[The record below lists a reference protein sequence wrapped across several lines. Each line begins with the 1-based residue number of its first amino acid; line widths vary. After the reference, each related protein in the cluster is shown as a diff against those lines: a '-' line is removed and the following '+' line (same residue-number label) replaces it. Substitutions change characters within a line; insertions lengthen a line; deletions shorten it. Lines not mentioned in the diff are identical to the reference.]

1 MGQSSSFVNAP
12 SSRFSTEQR
21 PHVPRPG
28 DSTLT
33 SHGTRLLSG
42 ENERV
47 DFTESTFHSSSTDV
61 LRSWDGA
68 RRRRCNVGSPQLQKY
83 SLEVD
88 DFTEVVQGGDEPST
102 KFRWQYWRTQ
112 AWRPRNSPEQTVEVR
127 SPICCLG
134 VCCCCKGWKGQH
146 DDCKGGA
153 EDPSVGDMGEDDRSN
168 SSVDAASP
176 PGRGVL
182 DSSRRDHPGSSPS
195 EVRQQLPCD
204 PEYKK
209 VEAWLDDHEDF
220 AQDYFIRKASRHMV
234 DSWLVSH
241 ALPQHLAQ
249 ALSSSSSSAP
259 LSSCEGAAAQSSKA
273 SSGATTPV
281 RKISAH
287 EFEKGG
293 LVKPIVTTIDGTPT
307 FLTPANHDHFLA
319 MHKVRRKS
327 RPELKGLDERELIF
341 MLVKDIFNEL
351 DIRSLCHKILQNV
364 SILTRADRCSLFLV
378 QGEKGST
385 NRCLVSTLF
394 DVSPYSTV
402 EQMHEKEEI
411 KIPWG
416 SGIIGYVAQTGSMLN
431 IPDAYLD
438 ERFNHDVDAM
448 TGYRTRSLLCM
459 PIIDSGGEVIGVA
472 QVINKKDGTCFTLAD
487 EKVFEAY
494 LQFCG
499 ISIKNAQLYERSQLE
514 VKRNQVLLD
523 LARIIFE
530 EQSTIEQMVY
540 RIMIH
545 MQSLLQCVRVQILL
559 TDDSPWRSTFSRVF
573 DLEVSDMEAE
583 DAGTRTSPFECR
595 FPINIG
601 ITGLV
606 ATTGKTINIPDA
618 YEDERFD
625 QAADKGSNFRHRSI
639 LCQAIRNTSGKI
651 LGVVQLINK
660 FDNLAFTKNDENFLE
675 AFAIFCGMGL
685 HNTHMYEKATT
696 AIAKQNVTLDV
707 LSYHAT
713 APKELALTLMNSKVP
728 SASVLHLRDFK
739 FDDFSLDDDGT
750 LKACIRMFLD
760 LDLIDRFH
768 IDYQTLCRWLLS
780 VKKNYRDVT
789 YHNWRHAFNVAQM
802 MFAIIKKTTW
812 WKVLGELECLALIIA
827 CLCHDLDHRGTN
839 NTFQIKKGFDS
850 KIFVQKTTWW
860 KVLGELECLALI
872 IACLCH
878 DLDHRGTNNTFQIK
892 ASSTLAKL
900 YSTSTMEHHHF
911 DQSLMI
917 LNSSGNRILRQ
928 CTKEEYSRI
937 IAVLEEAILA
947 TDLALYFKKR
957 PDFIKLVQSG
967 EYDWT
972 REEHRCQLRG
982 MTMTACDI
990 AAITKPWDVQK
1001 KVADL
1006 VANEFFEQGDIEKET
1021 FKITP
1026 IDMMNRD
1033 KRDKLPAMQVNF
1045 IDTICLPVY
1054 EQLAHV
1060 SSDLQPLLDGV
1071 QSNRARWQSLSESQ
1085 QDCRGP
1091 DNNNT
1096 LQQQQPLQ

>member
-1 MGQSSSFVNAP
+1 MGQTSSLANV
-12 SSRFSTEQR
+12 SSRFSTPEQR
-21 PHVPRPG
+21 PRVPKPG
-28 DSTLT
+28 HLTLT
-33 SHGTRLLSG
+33 THGSRFLYPDDDRSHYRPTLQATHMPRSCDQALRL
-42 ENERV
+42 
-47 DFTESTFHSSSTDV
+47 
-61 LRSWDGA
+61 
-68 RRRRCNVGSPQLQKY
+68 RCNVGSPDYRQY
-83 SLEVD
+83 SLEYEDV
-88 DFTEVVQGGDEPST
+88 TEVVQGSDDLST
-102 KFRWQYWRTQ
+102 RFRWHYWRTQ
-112 AWRPRNSPEQTVEVR
+112 AWRPRNSPEQTVQLH

-146 DDCKGGA
+146 GDGKGATDDSGG
-153 EDPSVGDMGEDDRSN
+153 PGDDRSN
-168 SSVDAASP
+168 SSPEVPLPAGGGERNTRAP
-176 PGRGVL
+176 HETR
-182 DSSRRDHPGSSPS
+182 RRDAGAVSPGVGARQPPS
-195 EVRQQLPCD
+195 PCD
-204 PEYKK
+204 PEYTKI
-209 VEAWLDDHEDF
+209 EAWLDEHPDF

-241 ALPQHLAQ
+241 ALPQHIAQ
-249 ALSSSSSSAP
+249 ALSSS
-259 LSSCEGAAAQSSKA
+259 EGAAPPASDGAAAAAQGSKA

-307 FLTPANHDHFLA
+307 FLSPSPHDHHLA
-319 MHKVRRKS
+319 LMHKVRRKS

-378 QGEKGST
+378 QGEKDSP

-394 DVSPYSTV
+394 DVSPDSTV
-402 EQMHEKEEI
+402 EEMHEKEEI
-411 KIPWG
+411 RIPWG
-416 SGIIGYVAQTGSMLN
+416 SGIIGYVGETGAMLN
-431 IPDAYLD
+431 IPDAYQD
-438 ERFNHDVDAM
+438 ARFNHDVDAM
-448 TGYRTRSLLCM
+448 TGYKTRSLLCM
-459 PIIDSGGEVIGVA
+459 PIIDSSYEVIGVA
-472 QVINKKDGTCFTLAD
+472 QVINKKDGSCFTHAD
-487 EKVFEAY
+487 EKVFESY

-559 TDDSPWRSTFSRVF
+559 TDERHSFSRVF
-573 DLEVSDMEAE
+573 DLEVNDMEAE
-583 DAGTRTSPFECR
+583 DAETRTSPYEWR

-606 ATTGKTINIPDA
+606 ANTGQTINIPDA
-618 YEDERFD
+618 YADERFD
-625 QAADKGSNFRHRSI
+625 QETDKGTNFRHRSI

-685 HNTHMYEKATT
+685 HNTHMYEKAMT

-713 APKELALTLMNSKVP
+713 ASKELALELKACKVP
-728 SASVLHLRDFK
+728 PASVLRLHDFK

-750 LKACIRMFLD
+750 LKACLRMFTD
-760 LDLIDRFH
+760 LDLIQRFH
-768 IDYQTLCRWLLS
+768 IDELVLCRWLLS

-802 MFAIIKKTTW
+802 MFVILTKTKW
-812 WKVLGELECLALIIA
+812 WKVLGEMECVALIIA

-839 NTFQIKKGFDS
+839 NSFQI
-850 KIFVQKTTWW
+850 
-860 KVLGELECLALI
+860 
-872 IACLCH
+872 
-878 DLDHRGTNNTFQIK
+878 R
-892 ASSTLAKL
+892 ASSPLAQL

-917 LNSSGNRILRQ
+917 LNTSGNRILSQ
-928 CTKEEYSRI
+928 CTSEEFSRI
-937 IAVLEEAILA
+937 VAVLEEAILA
-947 TDLALYFKKR
+947 TDLAVYFKKR
-957 PDFIKLVQSG
+957 PEFFKLVSSG
-967 EYDWT
+967 EYDWCK
-972 REEHRCQLRG
+972 EEHRSQLRA

-990 AAITKPWDVQK
+990 AAITKPWEVQK
-1001 KVADL
+1001 KVAEL
-1006 VANEFFEQGDIEKET
+1006 VANEFFEQGDIEKEKL
-1021 FKITP
+1021 KITP

-1054 EQLAHV
+1054 ENLAEV

-1071 QSNRARWQSLSESQ
+1071 KANRARWEALAAES
-1085 QDCRGP
+1085 CP
-1091 DNNNT
+1091 ENNNS
-1096 LQQQQPLQ
+1096 LPQHRQ